1 LAAGT
6 TTLAYLGTLI
16 NHGRKKFHNIG
27 PRFKFA
33 PGTYVIVPCTFAPDE
48 EGEFLLR
55 VLAEE
60 PAPIQRLQ

>member
-1 LAAGT
+1 LATGT
-6 TTLAYLGTLI
+6 TTLAYLETLI
-16 NHGRKKFHNIG
+16 NYVCKKFYNIG

-33 PGTYVIVPCTFAPDE
+33 PGTYIIVPCTFAPDE